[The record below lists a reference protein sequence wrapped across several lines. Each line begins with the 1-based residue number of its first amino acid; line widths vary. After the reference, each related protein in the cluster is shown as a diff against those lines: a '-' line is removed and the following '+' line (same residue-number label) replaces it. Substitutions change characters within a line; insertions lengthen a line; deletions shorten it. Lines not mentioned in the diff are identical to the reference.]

1 MRSGFYQRKGKR
13 VLDVIAASLL
23 LAVLSPLLCLIALA
37 VRIALGSPVL
47 FRQMRGGLHQR
58 PFNIMKFR
66 SMTDG
71 RDSAGNLLPDHARMT
86 RLGRL
91 LRATSLDELPELF
104 NVLKGEMSLVGPR
117 PLLTRYQPW
126 YTAEESRRF
135 DVRPGITGLA
145 QISGR
150 NSLGWEDRFRHD
162 VDYVE
167 NCTLVLDLK
176 ILSLTIGKVLRR
188 EHIDENIS
196 LTGNSL
202 DEQRRMNSFEKEQ
215 SCQ

>member
-104 NVLKGEMSLVGPR
+104 NVLEGAMSLVGPR